1 MPLAPAI
8 EFAFTGAATYSISG
22 NAGTAGATVSYTG
35 PSSGSVTADGSG
47 NYTISGL
54 ANGTYIITP
63 SAAGYNFIPSSQTV
77 VVSGGNVGGV
87 NFIAIPSG
95 GGGNQRPWFG
105 PKLAAS
111 LRGVRG

>member
-8 EFAFTGAATYSISG
+8 EFAFTGTATYSISG

-47 NYTISGL
+47 NFTISGL
-54 ANGTYIITP
+54 TNGTYIITP
-63 SAAGYNFIPSSQTV
+63 SAAGYAFVPSSQTV
-77 VVSGGNVGGV
+77 MVLNGNVTGV
-87 NFIAIPSG
+87 NFIAVPSG
-95 GGGNQRPWFG
+95 GGGSKRPWFG